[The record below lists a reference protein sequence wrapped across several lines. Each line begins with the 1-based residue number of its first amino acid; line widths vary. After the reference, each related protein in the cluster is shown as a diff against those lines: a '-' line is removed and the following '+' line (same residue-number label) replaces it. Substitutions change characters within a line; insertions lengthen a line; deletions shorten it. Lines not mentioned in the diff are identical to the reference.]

1 MVTLYCQWTFI
12 RYDVMGVKVGTKWKI
27 YMETCM
33 FLCFHVYKLHESMK
47 TIHDQTKN
55 ACFLVFSSFSAHFTP
70 HYIIMDKA
78 NAYTLHV
85 HVYVGR
91 GGEGIVRTCTIVKCI
106 CPSGFKATCLL

>member
-1 MVTLYCQWTFI
+1 
-12 RYDVMGVKVGTKWKI
+12 
-27 YMETCM
+27 M

-85 HVYVGR
+85 HVYVGGVGR
-91 GGEGIVRTCTIVKCI
+91 E
-106 CPSGFKATCLL
+106 